1 MKLFILAVVLLTSFN
16 VSFAADKEALRKEI
30 TSIIENEGWAEPVNN
45 YVRQSY
51 YWVQGFN
58 DSECALQLYLH
69 DIYRKPNPENAL
81 ARSATIVLDFSNLP
95 APTHF
100 IKKDIPNGIDE
111 VAKSAVF
118 FATSSSQQFSL
129 DYYNT
134 DYAYSQF
141 ELNDTSLWE
150 FLGGIKAANFN
161 VKLKTSEAAD
171 KLVAALNGL
180 AQACK

>member
-1 MKLFILAVVLLTSFN
+1 MKTLVLLLVLLASFN
-16 VSFAADKEALRKEI
+16 TTFAADREALKNEI
-30 TSIIENEGWAEPVNN
+30 ANIIDNDGWSEPVNN

-51 YWVQGFN
+51 YWVQGV
-58 DSECALQLYLH
+58 SGMECALQLYLH

-95 APTHF
+95 QQTQF
-100 IKKDIPNGIDE
+100 IKREMPNGIDK

-118 FATSSSQQFSL
+118 FATNSPQQFDL

-141 ELNDTSLWE
+141 ELDDTSLWE
-150 FLGGIKAANFN
+150 YLGGVKAANFN

-171 KLVAALNGL
+171 KLVNVLNGL
-180 AQACK
+180 VKACK